1 MGKGLETPKG
11 YNGDSRKIENLGK
24 ERRSVNGGRRTDG
37 CKGEKKDKK
46 KMTFVN
52 T

>member
-1 MGKGLETPKG
+1 MEKGLETPKG

-24 ERRSVNGGRRTDG
+24 ERRSHGCGRGRMDV
-37 CKGEKKDKK
+37 KAKWEIRK